1 MMMTR
6 SNLRRIGWAMILT
19 VCSALL
25 LALTFKVN
33 AVKSQVRLTER
44 QILALRQE
52 KDILETEFETR
63 ANQRHLTALND
74 VEFGYAAP
82 KPGQYLEG
90 QRHLAMLGKARP
102 ANAPT
107 PLMVASRS
115 EIQDS
120 ALPAMVNPLTGR
132 AMAAEA
138 AEVRPRKSSG
148 VVELG
153 ARLSKADRNNLTAR
167 KGVRE

>member
-1 MMMTR
+1 MMLTR
-6 SNLRRIGWAMILT
+6 SNMRKVGWAMILT
-19 VCSALL
+19 ICSALL

-52 KDILETEFETR
+52 KDLLETEFETR

-90 QRHLAMLGKARP
+90 QRQLAALGKARP

-107 PLMVASRS
+107 PIMVASVSTR
-115 EIQDS
+115 QQS

-132 AMAAEA
+132 AMAS
-138 AEVRPRKSSG
+138 EVTGDVRRKSNG
-148 VVELG
+148 AGELG
-153 ARLSKADRNNLTAR
+153 ARLSQAERTGPVIR
-167 KGVRE
+167 PGGRE